1 MKNLL
6 SIFAP
11 LAFSSQIFVSL
22 DYVRDELARNET
34 NLSPAYQRGSVWT
47 RAQQEAFMGHLLQG
61 GEVLPLT
68 FHRVPDSGKAEVLD
82 GKQRLEAC
90 LAWLSGDVVARLDDG
105 STVHV
110 DELTKN
116 ARGVPVG
123 LSRIGLMFR
132 YVNLPFKA
140 RVAYYARLNSAGTPH
155 TPEQIAAALALI

>member
-22 DYVRDELARNET
+22 DDVHDELAHNET
-34 NLSPAYQRGSVWT
+34 NLSPAYQRGSVWSVE
-47 RAQQEAFMGHLLQG
+47 QQEAFMGHLLQG

-82 GKQRLEAC
+82 GKQRIEAC
-90 LAWLSGDVVARLDDG
+90 LAWLSGEVGARLDDG
-105 STVHV
+105 SLVRI
-110 DELTKN
+110 DDLAKN

-123 LSRIGLMFR
+123 LSRIGLTFR